1 MMKMKLHAV
10 AAAFLLGTATLGG
23 GMMLMTAPAYAAV
36 RAVVGEPLQ
45 QAMALA
51 NKGDYKGAM
60 ALVDKAGTAS
70 EKTAEEV
77 SLIAQVKNYIGS
89 KSGDISLGGAAAG
102 KNKLASDYT
111 ARNYAGVIADGDAL
125 KKAGALDSTTAAVVA
140 QAYYLSGNKAG
151 CIKYI
156 QTDVGSAADEPTLQ
170 LLMKCAFDTNDSAT
184 QRNALEQLVA
194 KTGKGE
200 YWTQLIKMQETA
212 KGLTDTQS
220 LQLYRLKFLTGTL
233 AGKDDYINMAQLDL
247 QLGLPAEASTV
258 LDKGMA
264 AGLLNDDR
272 SKKLQALAKQQ
283 SAQVVSGMA
292 AAQAAAD
299 KDPSGDAQVRSPCSN
314 TAPAPLRMPSPRP
327 SLPWPRT
334 SRTRTAASSLWVW
347 RRSAPVRPPTPSRR
361 SMPTRVMATD
371 PRSRTSIPCM
381 RPIRRPP
388 PPPLRTSRPP
398 KRNKALIVPS
408 QAGRPRFGRPV
419 FLFAP
424 AGRRTWI
431 LFLDGRRWRFEY
443 QHAR

>member
-1 MMKMKLHAV
+1 MKLHAV

-299 KDPSGDAQVRSPCSN
+299 KDPSGDAQVKVALQQYSTGAFKDAVATAKSAVAKNLKDKDSGVIALGLAQVGAGQTADAIKTLNADKGDGNGPQIAHLYSLYASHPKAAAAA
-314 TAPAPLRMPSPRP
+314 TPDVAPA
-327 SLPWPRT
+327 
-334 SRTRTAASSLWVW
+334 
-347 RRSAPVRPPTPSRR
+347 
-361 SMPTRVMATD
+361 
-371 PRSRTSIPCM
+371 
-381 RPIRRPP
+381 
-388 PPPLRTSRPP
+388 
-398 KRNKALIVPS
+398 KKK
-408 QAGRPRFGRPV
+408 
-419 FLFAP
+419 
-424 AGRRTWI
+424 
-431 LFLDGRRWRFEY
+431 
-443 QHAR
+443 